1 MRTLVFIFAV
11 LQSVVIHAQ
20 VKPAGLCTTDK
31 KAILQYT
38 EADNYRVRG
47 QFREAIRLLES
58 AIERDSKF
66 CEAYYRLALVYR
78 SRQELSTAE
87 QLLLKGLSVT
97 TLPAKQKVFWY
108 ELGDLKLSTGAYT
121 AAAEWL
127 GKFLSVETTNKV
139 KAGEARRL
147 LDNCEYALSHK
158 ADDRFV
164 TQPLSDTVNRFV
176 MQYFPV
182 LTADERMLFFTRRN
196 GKTDR
201 DTEDIVVSERDA
213 SGAFGPP
220 VSLSPLIKT
229 PGNEGTC
236 TVSAD
241 GRQIIFTSCRG
252 RAGFGNCDLF
262 ESRKTGDQW
271 SEPVNLGSGV
281 NSSAWESQP
290 SLSADGRVL
299 FFVSDRRGGI
309 GSRDLYRAEKGED
322 GKWQQSV
329 NLGPAVNTR
338 FDEISPFIHA
348 NGTTLFFASNGRP
361 GFGGYDLYSTTRLDS
376 LWKEP
381 ENFGAPV
388 NNHEDQFSLFISAD
402 GLTGYYSHE
411 GDRDQH
417 SGRIYTFR
425 VPEPLRIRETSSSV
439 RGIISDRKNGRPV
452 KARVELVNLA
462 TRELVSLSSSDSL
475 NGQYLIVLNKGAD
488 YGLFVSA
495 PRYLFQSLNF
505 SHTGAA
511 SRPVVIDIAL
521 EPVQAG
527 AAVVLKNI
535 FFDYDSYALKAESY
549 PELDKAVR
557 FMRDNPTLRIEI
569 SGHTDNTGAE
579 ARNRTLSLNRANA
592 VVAYFMDKGVAKSR
606 LTVTGSGS
614 SRPIAPN
621 DTEENRARNRR
632 IEFVVLP

>member
-1 MRTLVFIFAV
+1 
-11 LQSVVIHAQ
+11 
-20 VKPAGLCTTDK
+20 
-31 KAILQYT
+31 
-38 EADNYRVRG
+38 
-47 QFREAIRLLES
+47 
-58 AIERDSKF
+58 
-66 CEAYYRLALVYR
+66 
-78 SRQELSTAE
+78 
-87 QLLLKGLSVT
+87 
-97 TLPAKQKVFWY
+97 
-108 ELGDLKLSTGAYT
+108 
-121 AAAEWL
+121 
-127 GKFLSVETTNKV
+127 
-139 KAGEARRL
+139 
-147 LDNCEYALSHK
+147 
-158 ADDRFV
+158 
-164 TQPLSDTVNRFV
+164 
-176 MQYFPV
+176 
-182 LTADERMLFFTRRN
+182 
-196 GKTDR
+196 
-201 DTEDIVVSERDA
+201 
-213 SGAFGPP
+213 
-220 VSLSPLIKT
+220 
-229 PGNEGTC
+229 
-236 TVSAD
+236 
-241 GRQIIFTSCRG
+241 
-252 RAGFGNCDLF
+252 
-262 ESRKTGDQW
+262 
-271 SEPVNLGSGV
+271 
-281 NSSAWESQP
+281 
-290 SLSADGRVL
+290 
-299 FFVSDRRGGI
+299 
-309 GSRDLYRAEKGED
+309 
-322 GKWQQSV
+322 
-329 NLGPAVNTR
+329 
-338 FDEISPFIHA
+338 
-348 NGTTLFFASNGRP
+348 
-361 GFGGYDLYSTTRLDS
+361 
-376 LWKEP
+376 
-381 ENFGAPV
+381 
-388 NNHEDQFSLFISAD
+388 
-402 GLTGYYSHE
+402 
-411 GDRDQH
+411 
-417 SGRIYTFR
+417 FR